1 MKIIPFYALV
11 DRIAELIPVTVRIL
25 PADVLTAIT
34 RMRAGETFPLAVS
47 ILDQIIEN
55 ACIASRELL
64 PLCQDTGAAVFFVDI
79 GEGVRVEAPG
89 LDAAVQEGTRKG
101 YREGGLRMSM
111 VRDPLRRVNTGD
123 NTPAIVHCRMVPGEL
138 LSVVFCPKGGGAENM
153 SRLAML
159 SPGEGRK
166 GVVEF
171 VTDTVRIGGGRPCP
185 PVIVG
190 VGLGGDFEV
199 SAILSKRALL
209 RKIGERNTDAFYP
222 SLEEEM
228 LEIIN
233 ALDVG
238 PMGFGGRTTALDV
251 FIETAPCHIASL
263 PLAVNIQCHSA
274 RHGKIEL

>member
-1 MKIIPFYALV
+1 MKIIPYYTLV
-11 DRIAELIPVTVRIL
+11 DKIAELIPATARNL
-25 PADVLTAIT
+25 PPDVLSAIT
-34 RMRAGETFPLAVS
+34 RMRAAETFPLAIS
-47 ILDQIIEN
+47 LLDQIIEN
-55 ACIASRELL
+55 ADIASRELL
-64 PLCQDTGAAVFFVDI
+64 PLCQDTGVAVFFVDI
-79 GEGVRVEAPG
+79 GENVRVEAPG
-89 LDAAVQEGTRKG
+89 LDSAIQEGTRKG

-138 LSVVFCPKGGGAENM
+138 LRIIFCPKGGGAENM
-153 SRLAML
+153 CRLAML

-166 GVVEF
+166 GVVDF
-171 VTDTVRIGGGRPCP
+171 VKDTVRIGGGRPCP
-185 PVIVG
+185 PVTVG
-190 VGLGGDFEV
+190 IGLGGDFEA

-209 RKIGERNTDAFYP
+209 RTMGERNPDAFYAA
-222 SLEEEM
+222 LEEEI

-233 ALDVG
+233 SLDVG

-274 RHGKIEL
+274 RHGGIEL